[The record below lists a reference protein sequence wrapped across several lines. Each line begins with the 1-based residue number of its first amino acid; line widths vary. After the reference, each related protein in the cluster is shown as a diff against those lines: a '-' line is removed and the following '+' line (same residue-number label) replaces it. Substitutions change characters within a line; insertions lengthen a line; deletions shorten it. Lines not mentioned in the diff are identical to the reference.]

1 MRLLPHNNE
10 VLAPARKHKGKK
22 MVNHIFV
29 LETSARAVLFVIAVI
44 LGAVFLL
51 LFLLFKYLSRV
62 SEKRDKF
69 RRELDKLAEQLKQAR
84 QQAQTEEK
92 DASASDSE

>member
-1 MRLLPHNNE
+1 VSFPRA
-10 VLAPARKHKGKK
+10 VPAVKGKE

-29 LETSARAVLFVIAVI
+29 LETCARAALLAIAVI

-51 LFLLFKYLSRV
+51 LFLLFKYLSRF
-62 SEKRDKF
+62 SQKRDNF
-69 RRELDKLAEQLKQAR
+69 HRELDKLAEQLKQAR
-84 QQAQTEEK
+84 QQAEEK

>member
-1 MRLLPHNNE
+1 LRLLPHNNE
-10 VLAPARKHKGKK
+10 PFAPARKHKGKE

-51 LFLLFKYLSRV
+51 LFLLFKYLSRF
-62 SEKRDKF
+62 SQKRDNF
-69 RRELDKLAEQLKQAR
+69 HRELDKLADQLKQAR
-84 QQAQTEEK
+84 QQAQAERK

>member
-10 VLAPARKHKGKK
+10 PLAPAPKYKGKK

-62 SEKRDKF
+62 SEKRDNF
-69 RRELDKLAEQLKQAR
+69 HRELDKLAEQLKQAR
-84 QQAQTEEK
+84 QQAEEK